1 MTFGASQAPQTGVA
15 SRQGQTDGPR
25 QGTKAMAKGM
35 DKRKKD
41 VKKPKK
47 EQPKPAIA
55 TPSTKSGVVIN
66 GTKPKG

>member
-1 MTFGASQAPQTGVA
+1 MD
-15 SRQGQTDGPR
+15 GQR
-25 QGTKAMAKGM
+25 QGTKTMAKGM

>member
-1 MTFGASQAPQTGVA
+1 MAMKNG
-15 SRQGQTDGPR
+15 TD
-25 QGTKAMAKGM
+25 TMAKGM

-47 EQPKPAIA
+47 EVAKPPIA